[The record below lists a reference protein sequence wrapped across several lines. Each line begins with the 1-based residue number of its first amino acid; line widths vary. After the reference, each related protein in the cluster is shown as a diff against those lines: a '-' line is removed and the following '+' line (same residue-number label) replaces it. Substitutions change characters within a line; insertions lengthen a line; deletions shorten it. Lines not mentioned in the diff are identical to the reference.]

1 MTKQSID
8 GIVWEDASMY
18 HSILTQARTH
28 FETSNT
34 VFYYGEYAIV
44 PCLDTL
50 YLCISMSNGT
60 FLYLQYELSTKQA
73 NIEWIRST
81 LSNSLTTII
90 EDNESISSVESNESN
105 ESIESIETIESIERI
120 ETIESIESIKDN
132 EHNE

>member
-34 VFYYGEYAIV
+34 VFYYGEYAIA
-44 PCLDTL
+44 PCLDTF

-60 FLYLQYELSTKQA
+60 FIYLQYELSTKHA

-90 EDNESISSVESNESN
+90 EDNESIK
-105 ESIESIETIESIERI
+105 
-120 ETIESIESIKDN
+120 SIK
-132 EHNE
+132 